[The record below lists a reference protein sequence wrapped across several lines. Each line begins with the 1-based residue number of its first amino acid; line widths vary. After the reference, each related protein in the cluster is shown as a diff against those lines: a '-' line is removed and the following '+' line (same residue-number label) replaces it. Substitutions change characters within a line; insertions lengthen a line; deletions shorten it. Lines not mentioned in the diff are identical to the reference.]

1 MFRFNTRKKKPK
13 LYHELIILGI
23 AVILI
28 ILASLFGGAYSIRIT
43 MVIESVFFAVTTF
56 VFFDAFRKQV
66 QYNPYSYNT
75 IFYFGFGLFLLSV
88 MIEVIV
94 AAVQSFQYPDLYQE
108 LASVVAILSGSA
120 VNYMIISLPF
130 VLAFSIALFI
140 SNISLIRHET
150 RRIQNF
156 LGMILAV
163 LMLAGEA
170 VVIGFGFYLSG
181 SQLEVMIYDTVI
193 HFLAALYLYF
203 ECMLIGSIVAG
214 MMTAFY
220 RPDTDAD
227 YMIILGCRV
236 GPDGK
241 PYPLLRGRIDKA
253 LEFYHRQL
261 KETGKALFFV
271 PSGGK
276 DSDESVSE
284 CECMKQYLLEH
295 GVPAEQILEENRAEN
310 TYENMLFSKNM
321 IEEQNPDAKVLFS
334 TTNYHVFRSG
344 LMSRRVKMRAIGI
357 GARTKWYFWP
367 NASVREFFGLL
378 QGHKLK
384 QILVLAGLILSFV
397 ILTILSY

>member
-1 MFRFNTRKKKPK
+1 M
-13 LYHELIILGI
+13 
-23 AVILI
+23 
-28 ILASLFGGAYSIRIT
+28 
-43 MVIESVFFAVTTF
+43 
-56 VFFDAFRKQV
+56 
-66 QYNPYSYNT
+66 
-75 IFYFGFGLFLLSV
+75 
-88 MIEVIV
+88 
-94 AAVQSFQYPDLYQE
+94 QSFQYPDLYQE

-163 LMLAGEA
+163 LMLVGEA
-170 VVIGFGFYLSG
+170 VVMGFGFYLSG

-193 HFLAALYLYF
+193 HFLAAVYLYF
-203 ECMLIGSIVAG
+203 ECMLMGSIVAG
-214 MMTAFY
+214 LMTALY

-227 YMIILGCRV
+227 YIIILGCRV

-276 DSDESVSE
+276 GSDETVSE

-295 GVPAEQILEENRAEN
+295 GVPAEQILEEGRAEN

-344 LMSRRVKMRAIGI
+344 LMARRVKMRAIGI

-384 QILVLAGLILSFV
+384 QILVLAGLVASFV